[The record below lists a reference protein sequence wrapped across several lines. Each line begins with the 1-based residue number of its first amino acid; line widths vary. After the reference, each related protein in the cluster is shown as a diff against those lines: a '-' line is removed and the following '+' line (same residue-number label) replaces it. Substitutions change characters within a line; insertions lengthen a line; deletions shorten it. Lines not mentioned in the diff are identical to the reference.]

1 MKYENESKEIVSLVG
16 GKENIQSVVHCATR
30 LRFSLKDSSLAKG
43 EALKKLPWVLTAV
56 ESGGQYQIVIGSAVA
71 EYYEAILAVTGKDKQ
86 ASGEGH
92 DAVKSKR
99 FSMDAVFEIISS
111 AFSPLIPAMA
121 GSGMLKAVLTVLVEA
136 KLLSDASDT
145 YAVLSAAS
153 NAIFYFLP
161 VFLGI
166 TLANK
171 IGGNMYVG
179 GTLGAALMEPTF
191 TALIGKA
198 DTTFLGIS
206 LTAVNYA
213 TTIFPIFI
221 AIFIYAWLDKLLKRI
236 IYKEIQLFAVPLI
249 SLMIMVPFTALFF
262 GPFGTVLGNGL
273 SHGVMW
279 LINQSKLLSGI
290 VIGGGM
296 PFMVML
302 GLHWG
307 FSPVTLENL
316 RITGG
321 DPIEGMAVASV
332 FAQIGVAMGFW
343 LRARKHS
350 KMRALTGPVILTGL
364 LAGVTEPIV
373 YGLILR
379 YKRLMV
385 IVALAGAIGG
395 AICGVTGVTM
405 NAYVFHNVFS
415 IPVYTPKL
423 GYFTGV
429 LAAMISG
436 AVLAWCFG
444 VKKGEEGELLPDV
457 AAVPSS
463 APAAPAAPV
472 ATATTPAAK
481 NGPVSDIF
489 SPLRGE
495 VIPLSEIPDDVFS
508 SGVVGQGVGIIPLDN
523 SVYAPFDGV
532 VSSMFPSRHAIGVTS
547 DKGDEV
553 LIHVGINTV
562 HLNGRCFTPA
572 VKVGDHFS
580 AGQVLM
586 TFDREAIAREG
597 LSLITPVIYVDDRG
611 SGGDLHIEQDG
622 RVSENDI
629 LFKIIRHR

>member
-1 MKYENESKEIVSLVG
+1 MKYETESKEIVSLVG
-16 GKENIQSVVHCATR
+16 GVENIESVVHCATR
-30 LRFSLKDSSLAKG
+30 LRFSLKDSAKANA

-71 EYYEAILAVTGKDKQ
+71 EYYDAILAQTGLDKQ
-86 ASGEGH
+86 PGGESSNT
-92 DAVKSKR
+92 AKSKK

-166 TLANK
+166 TLTNK

-179 GTLGAALMEPTF
+179 GTIGAALMEPTF

-198 DTTFLGIS
+198 DTTFLGMG
-206 LTAVNYA
+206 LTAVNYS

-236 IYKEIQLFAVPLI
+236 IYKEIQLFAVPLF
-249 SLMIMVPFTALFF
+249 SLMVMVPFTALFF

-279 LINQSKLLSGI
+279 LISQSKLLSGI

-307 FSPVTLENL
+307 FSPITLENL

-343 LRARKHS
+343 LRSRKHS
-350 KMRALTGPVILTGL
+350 KMRALTGPIILTGL

-423 GYFTGV
+423 GYFAGV
-429 LAAMISG
+429 IAAMIAG
-436 AVLAWCFG
+436 AVLAYCFG
-444 VKKGEEGELLPDV
+444 VKKGEESELLPESTD
-457 AAVPSS
+457 ATAPK
-463 APAAPAAPV
+463 PAAMPASE
-472 ATATTPAAK
+472 
-481 NGPVSDIF
+481 NDPVSDIF

-495 VIPLSEIPDDVFS
+495 VIPLSEVPDDVFS
-508 SGVVGQGVGIIPLDN
+508 SGVVGQGVGIIPLEN
-523 SVYAPFDGV
+523 KVYAPFDGV
-532 VSSMFPSRHAIGVTS
+532 VSSMFPSLHAIGVTS
-547 DKGDEV
+547 NKGDEV

-562 HLNGRCFTPA
+562 HLNGRGFTPS
-572 VKVGDHFS
+572 VNVGDEIS

-586 TFDREAIAREG
+586 TFDMDAIKREG
-597 LSLITPVIYVDDRG
+597 LSLITPVIYVDDR
-611 SGGDLHIEQDG
+611 STGGDVHIEQDG
-622 RVSENDI
+622 RVSEKDT

>member
-16 GKENIQSVVHCATR
+16 GKENIESVVHCATR
-30 LRFSLKDSSLAKG
+30 LRFSLKDSARANG
-43 EALKKLPWVLTAV
+43 EALKKLPYVLTAV

-71 EYYEAILAVTGKDKQ
+71 EYYDAILAVTGKDKQ
-86 ASGEGH
+86 ASHESR
-92 DAVKSKR
+92 DSAKSKK

-166 TLANK
+166 TLTNK

-179 GTLGAALMEPTF
+179 GTIGAALMEPTF

-198 DTTFLGIS
+198 DTTFLGMG
-206 LTAVNYA
+206 LTAVNYS

-221 AIFIYAWLDKLLKRI
+221 AIFIYSWLDKLLKRI
-236 IYKEIQLFAVPLI
+236 IYKEIQLFAVPLF
-249 SLMIMVPFTALFF
+249 SLMVMVPFTALFF

-279 LINQSKLLSGI
+279 LISQSKLLSGI

-307 FSPVTLENL
+307 FSPITLENL
-316 RITGG
+316 RVSGG

-332 FAQIGVAMGFW
+332 FAQIGVAIGFW
-343 LRARKHS
+343 LRSRKHS
-350 KMRALTGPVILTGL
+350 KMRALTGPIILTGL

-423 GYFTGV
+423 GYFAGV
-429 LAAMISG
+429 LAAMIAG

-444 VKKGEEGELLPDV
+444 VKKGEESELLPEAAAAAPQTPL
-457 AAVPSS
+457 AAV
-463 APAAPAAPV
+463 AAPAAE
-472 ATATTPAAK
+472 TTPI
-481 NGPVSDIF
+481 SDIL

-508 SGVVGQGVGIIPLDN
+508 SGVVGQGVGIIPLEN
-523 SVYAPFDGV
+523 AVYAPFDGV

-547 DKGDEV
+547 NKGDEV

-562 HLNGRCFTPA
+562 HLNGRCFTPC
-572 VKVGDHFS
+572 VNVGDNIL

-586 TFDREAIAREG
+586 TFDMDAIKREG

-611 SGGDLHIEQDG
+611 TGGDVHIEQDG
-622 RVSENDI
+622 RVSEKDT